1 MHGHRTNVTCWRWI
15 EDSILIAIKK
25 IVSPTVGEKQKQV
38 NKQNPQRWAPDFIKY
53 EESL

>member
-1 MHGHRTNVTCWRWI
+1 MDRRQHFDCY
-15 EDSILIAIKK
+15 KK